1 MTTAIR
7 SPSNTPIVWVARK
20 VNDFL
25 KDTVHSDRVRKSR
38 RYSDQLVSDE
48 IHRHLVNKHDGLAV
62 VVAPGACFAKNAK
75 CVQGILYFVAED
87 FVTDFFY

>member
-25 KDTVHSDRVRKSR
+25 KDTVHSDRVHKSR
-38 RYSDQLVSDE
+38 RYSDQLVSGE
-48 IHRHLVNKHDGLAV
+48 NSSAFGK
-62 VVAPGACFAKNAK
+62 
-75 CVQGILYFVAED
+75 Q
-87 FVTDFFY
+87 T

>member
-7 SPSNTPIVWVARK
+7 SPSNIPIVWVARK

-38 RYSDQLVSDE
+38 RYSNHLVSGE
-48 IHRHLVNKHDGLAV
+48 IHRHLVNKHGGSAV
-62 VVAPGACFAKNAK
+62 VVAPAAYFAKNAN
-75 CVQGILYFVAED
+75 CVQGILYFVTED

>member
-38 RYSDQLVSDE
+38 RYSNHLVSGE
-48 IHRHLVNKHDGLAV
+48 IHR
-62 VVAPGACFAKNAK
+62 
-75 CVQGILYFVAED
+75 IW
-87 FVTDFFY
+87 

>member
-7 SPSNTPIVWVARK
+7 SPSNTPIVRN

-38 RYSDQLVSDE
+38 RYSNNLVSGE
-48 IHRHLVNKHDGLAV
+48 IHRHLVNKHGGSAV
-62 VVAPGACFAKNAK
+62 VVATAACFTKNAK

-87 FVTDFFY
+87 FVTNFFY